1 MAGATAIP
9 ACRLGA
15 GFREVGV
22 EHGST
27 SVSDL
32 AAMVG
37 EHECVD
43 IRLALVRGPDGWRVW
58 HSEVTLGAP
67 SPAPGRAWRYG
78 REIFLERRWSGT
90 VVAGLLRQEPQEV
103 EGLSVSAPAS
113 VDKGPFRRMAGQA
126 EYLYVITPWPRTEW
140 TISPVDTM
148 AAPPDRVL
156 IGEGPAFLNFEAAF
170 SSFFY
175 GKPPG
180 NFAGQGNVWR
190 ISRLDRRGWL
200 HRVTIGPDA
209 LVISVRGTQLAGA
222 VVELSSPAGT
232 STRPVGRTGK
242 VRLRMPAGLADSSL
256 LLLRSEDDW
265 LDYRYFH
272 APVPGRQQD
281 PSVVWDQ
288 PGAEM
293 SILLAGGEG
302 PHVEFKQEIPA
313 TSESRKKM
321 LKTVA
326 AFASGEGGTIVFG
339 VSDDAQPVGISSAVI
354 EQHKLAVASMI
365 RDSITPEPPYQ
376 LRAAEI
382 DGHLLLLAE
391 ISAGGQ
397 WYALNPAKPEFYM
410 RRGASTV
417 PARMD
422 EITAGFSR
430 KPADRSLR
438 F

>member
-1 MAGATAIP
+1 M
-9 ACRLGA
+9 
-15 GFREVGV
+15 

-32 AAMVG
+32 AAMLSG
-37 EHECVD
+37 HEWADV
-43 IRLALVRGPDGWRVW
+43 RVALVREADGWRVW
-58 HSEVTLGAP
+58 HCEVTLGAP
-67 SPAPGRAWRYG
+67 RPAPGRVWRYG
-78 REIFLERRWSGT
+78 REIFLERRWPGT

-103 EGLSVSAPAS
+103 EGLRVSAPPSANQGS
-113 VDKGPFRRMAGQA
+113 FRRMAGQA

-140 TISPVDTM
+140 AVSPAETM
-148 AAPPDRVL
+148 PTRSDRVL
-156 IGEGPAFLNFEAAF
+156 VGEGPSFLTFEAAF

-180 NFAGQGNVWR
+180 NFTGQGYVWR

-222 VVELSSPAGT
+222 VVELSSPAGAM
-232 STRPVGRTGK
+232 TRRVGRTGK
-242 VRLRMPAGLADSSL
+242 VRLRLPAGLADSSL
-256 LLLRSEDDW
+256 LLLRTQDDW
-265 LDYRYFH
+265 LDYRYFY

-313 TSESRKKM
+313 TMDSRKKM

-326 AFASGEGGTIVFG
+326 AFASGEGGTIIFG
-339 VSDDAQPVGISSAVI
+339 VSDDAQPVGIGSGSI
-354 EQHKLAVASMI
+354 DQHKLAVANMI
-365 RDSITPEPPYQ
+365 RDTITPEPPYQ
-376 LRAAEI
+376 LRVADM

-391 ISAGGQ
+391 ISGGGR
-397 WYALNPAKPEFYM
+397 WYALNPAKPEFYV

-422 EITAGFSR
+422 EITTGFSR

>member
-1 MAGATAIP
+1 MVIP
-9 ACRLGA
+9 ACGRSEGI
-15 GFREVGV
+15 GEVGV
-22 EHGST
+22 EHAD
-27 SVSDL
+27 V
-32 AAMVG
+32 
-37 EHECVD
+37 
-43 IRLALVRGPDGWRVW
+43 RLALVRETDGWRVW
-58 HSEVTLGAP
+58 HGEVTLGAAGP
-67 SPAPGRAWRYG
+67 PVGRAWRYG
-78 REIFLERRWSGT
+78 KEIFLERRWPGT
-90 VVAGLLRQEPQEV
+90 IVAGLLRQEPQEV
-103 EGLSVSAPAS
+103 EGLRISAPPSA
-113 VDKGPFRRMAGQA
+113 DKGSFRRMTGQA

-140 TISPVDTM
+140 TVSPAETM
-148 AAPPDRVL
+148 PAPPDRVL
-156 IGEGPAFLNFEAAF
+156 VGEGPAFLNFEAAF

-209 LVISVRGTQLAGA
+209 LVISVRGRQLSGA
-222 VVELSSPAGT
+222 VVELSSPTGAM
-232 STRPVGRTGK
+232 TRRVGRTGK
-242 VRLRMPAGLADSSL
+242 VRLRLPAGLADGSL
-256 LLLRSEDDW
+256 LLLRSDDDW
-265 LDYRYFH
+265 LDYRYFR

-302 PHVEFKQEIPA
+302 PHVEFKREIPA
-313 TSESRKKM
+313 NPESRKKM

-326 AFASGEGGTIVFG
+326 AFASGEGGTVVFG
-339 VSDDAQPVGISSAVI
+339 VSDDAQPVGIGSGTMD
-354 EQHKLAVASMI
+354 QHMLAVASMI
-365 RDSITPEPPYQ
+365 RDSITPEPPYR
-376 LRAAEI
+376 LRAAEM
-382 DGHLLLLAE
+382 DGRLLLAE

-397 WYALNPAKPEFYM
+397 WYALNPAKPEFYV

-430 KPADRSLR
+430 KPPDGSIW